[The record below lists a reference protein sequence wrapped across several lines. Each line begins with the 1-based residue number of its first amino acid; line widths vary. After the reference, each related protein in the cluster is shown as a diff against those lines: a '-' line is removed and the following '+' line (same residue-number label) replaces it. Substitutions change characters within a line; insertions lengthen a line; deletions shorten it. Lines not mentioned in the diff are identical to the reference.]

1 MDSLRHSRSPM
12 RKRARGLAFPFF
24 VAHFAASVYF
34 VLSSMGG
41 LAFVESGPH
50 VTSSRLVELGAQVL
64 PFPVLPILSLPG
76 GDSLFVPLWAALM
89 VNSLLWTGIA
99 SFIVSTRGR
108 HSRAAG

>member
-1 MDSLRHSRSPM
+1 MTEQATAPQVGHRWYPRPV
-12 RKRARGLAFPFF
+12 FF
-24 VAHFAASVYF
+24 VADVNRAARFYID
-34 VLSSMGG
+34 MGG